1 MADVLETRPP
11 SIPSP
16 PLFGGKRDSYGL
28 YAAGLLLAVAIH
40 AGAGISAYNA
50 PVSKPPVRITAVI
63 KKAEPP
69 PPPPPPAPEPPKPEP
84 PKPPPPKKVLA
95 KAPVEPPKEPPAPP
109 PPNSEP
115 PKEPPKKPVPIL
127 SGVTL
132 ESTVE
137 GPSSFAV
144 AVGNTMYDD
153 PNKNKS
159 KPGEV
164 QKYSAPVYREAPAK
178 ETGGTSTEKGVWKP
192 VPKFSV
198 STEPEVLQE
207 VKAPYPV
214 QARQAAIEGVVECR
228 VEIWQDGTVRSVKV
242 VRGLGYGLDEAA
254 VEALKKFRFKP
265 ATVDG
270 QPVQYTIPKFVY
282 RFELDS

>member
-1 MADVLETRPP
+1 
-11 SIPSP
+11 
-16 PLFGGKRDSYGL
+16 
-28 YAAGLLLAVAIH
+28 LLLALMAHV
-40 AGAGISAYNA
+40 GAGVGANSAKVA
-50 PVSKPPVRITAVI
+50 PPPVRITVEMI
-63 KKAEPP
+63 KKEPP
-69 PPPPPPAPEPPKPEP
+69 PPPPVEVKEPEPPKPEP
-84 PKPPPPKKVLA
+84 PKPPPPKKMLA
-95 KAPVEPPKEPPAPP
+95 KAPEPPAPP
-109 PPNSEP
+109 PPNNSDP
-115 PKEPPKKPVPIL
+115 PPEPPKKPVPIL

-137 GPSSFAV
+137 GPSTFQV

-164 QKYSAPVYREAPAK
+164 QKYSAPVYREAPAAT
-178 ETGGTSTEKGVWKP
+178 TGGTNTDKGVYKP

-198 STEPEVLQE
+198 STEPEVEAE
-207 VKAPYPV
+207 VKIPYPL
-214 QARQAAIEGVVECR
+214 QAKQAAIEGVVELR

-254 VEALKKFRFKP
+254 VEAMKRYRFKP
-265 ATVDG
+265 ATQDG
-270 QPVQYTIPKFVY
+270 KPVQYTIPRFLY